1 MEDQMAERTGEQIH
15 ALAEFELER
24 VKAAQKRERARK
36 RMFGITGP
44 LMIFGPIFIVIGLSN
59 SAVPRDVV
67 SFAFSL
73 LGAVTLGV
81 GLGDVTV
88 VLRRQAEDMAN
99 LRDRLEKL
107 ELARS
112 VPE

>member
-1 MEDQMAERTGEQIH
+1 MSERTGEQAQ

-24 VKAAQKRERARK
+24 LKTAQKRERARK
-36 RMFGITGP
+36 RMFGISGP
-44 LMIFGPIFIVIGLSN
+44 LMIFGPIFIVIGISG
-59 SAVPRDVV
+59 SAVPKDLVP
-67 SFAFSL
+67 FAIAL
-73 LGAVTLGV
+73 LGALTLGY

-88 VLRRQAEDMAN
+88 VLRRQADDMAN

-107 ELARS
+107 ERAS